1 MSRPLSPARSQ
12 SLFAILL
19 ACFIMVPPL
28 SNILFCPFN
37 IAQEVNST
45 LEFTLG
51 CLRCCSILNNSLLYV
66 LWLKKRQGKRSE
78 YKEHR
83 RKLQSLKAERTKHGS
98 PLTQT
103 PAGMKYLVQGNAA
116 LYINLLLIG
125 RLRSHT
131 HTSDLC
137 VWHTQDLITFL
148 QLKMCP
154 SVSTLGLIC

>member
-1 MSRPLSPARSQ
+1 MYSD
-12 SLFAILL
+12 
-19 ACFIMVPPL
+19 
-28 SNILFCPFN
+28 
-37 IAQEVNST
+37 
-45 LEFTLG
+45 
-51 CLRCCSILNNSLLYV
+51 
-66 LWLKKRQGKRSE
+66 WKRGKRSE

-103 PAGMKYLVQGNAA
+103 PASMKYLVQGNAA

-154 SVSTLGLIC
+154 SVSTLSLICLWFTDSRDHMNCNMNNGNELIVLFISFTYTHLDVIFTCWTWMNTIKYTIA